1 MGRKGCLKTKIK
13 FPNKYYWLK
22 IQHCDHL
29 KITCAS
35 NVPSKSLGMLGEE
48 INTRQTI
55 KTPERMCLPN
65 ERPIS
70 ADDCPAYVAYI
81 LVYVTHA

>member
-1 MGRKGCLKTKIK
+1 MGRKGFLKRKIK

-35 NVPSKSLGMLGEE
+35 NVPSKSLGVLGEE
-48 INTRQTI
+48 I
-55 KTPERMCLPN
+55 K
-65 ERPIS
+65 
-70 ADDCPAYVAYI
+70 
-81 LVYVTHA
+81 H